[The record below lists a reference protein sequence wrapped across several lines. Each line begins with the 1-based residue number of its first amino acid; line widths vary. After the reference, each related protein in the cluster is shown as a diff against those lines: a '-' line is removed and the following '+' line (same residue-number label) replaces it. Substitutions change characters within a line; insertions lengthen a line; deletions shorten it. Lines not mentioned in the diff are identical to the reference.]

1 MKVLSVVGA
10 RPNYVKLAAVHDVF
24 SKFFDHVVVDTGQHY
39 DYEMN
44 RVFFEQLE
52 IPEPDYFLG
61 VGSGSHGYQV
71 GEVVKRVEEVLL
83 RERPDLVVVYGDT
96 NSTLGGALAAVK
108 AGFRVAHVE
117 AGLRCFDMSMPE
129 EVNRRVVDHVSHL
142 LFAPTES
149 ARRNLLAERVPGAVY
164 LTGDVHVR
172 ALRRWLP
179 VAEERSRVLERLGL
193 EPGYAVVTVHRAEN
207 VDDPSRLSGVARL
220 VAGLAESARV
230 VFPVHPR
237 TRKRLAEAGL
247 WERLA
252 RSGIALTEP
261 LGYLDFLKLLNNSSL
276 VVTDSGGVQREAYL
290 LRKPVVVL
298 RRVTEWVEL
307 VEAGLALLRD
317 PEGDLDPDA
326 ILSWRPRRFVEGL
339 LGDERAPER
348 IAEAMRKYLEGVR
361 SGSSLGSSFGR
372 LC

>member
-10 RPNYVKLAAVHDVF
+10 RPNYVKLAAVHD
-24 SKFFDHVVVDTGQHY
+24 FFTRHFEHVVVDTGQHY
-39 DYEMN
+39 DYEMS
-44 RVFFEQLE
+44 RVFFEQLR
-52 IPEPDYFLG
+52 IQEPDYFLG

-71 GEVVKRVEEVLL
+71 GEIVKRVEKVLL

-149 ARRNLLAERVPGAVY
+149 ARRNLLAERVPGRVF
-164 LTGDVHVR
+164 LTGDVHVHV
-172 ALRRWLP
+172 LKKWLP
-179 VAEERSRVLERLGL
+179 MAEEKSRVLERLGL
-193 EPGYAVVTVHRAEN
+193 KPGYTVVTVHRAEN
-207 VDDPSRLSGVARL
+207 VDNPLRLSRIARL
-220 VAGLAESARV
+220 VTRLAERTRV

-237 TRKRLAEAGL
+237 TRKRLAEAGI
-247 WERLA
+247 WEALA
-252 RSGIALTEP
+252 QSGATLAEP
-261 LGYLDFLKLLNNSSL
+261 LGYLDFLKLLKHSGF

-307 VEAGLALLRD
+307 VEAGLALLCD
-317 PEGDLDPDA
+317 PEGCLDA
-326 ILSWRPRRFVEGL
+326 ERILGWSPSGYVEGL

-348 IAEAMRKYLEGVR
+348 IAGAVKEYLEGLR
-361 SGSSLGSSFGR
+361 
-372 LC
+372 

>member
-1 MKVLSVVGA
+1 
-10 RPNYVKLAAVHDVF
+10 LAAVHDVF
-24 SKFFDHVVVDTGQHY
+24 SRFFEHVVVDTGQHY

-52 IPEPDYFLG
+52 VPEPDYFLG

-71 GEVVKRVEEVLL
+71 GEIIERVEEVLL

-117 AGLRCFDMSMPE
+117 AGLRCFDVSMPE

-172 ALRRWLP
+172 VLKRWLP

-193 EPGYAVVTVHRAEN
+193 EPGYVVVTVHRVEN
-207 VDDPSRLSGVARL
+207 VNDPGRLSRVVRL
-220 VAGLAESARV
+220 IAGLAGRARV

-237 TRKRLAEAGL
+237 TRRRLAETGL
-247 WERLA
+247 WERLE
-252 RSGIALTEP
+252 RSGAVLTEP

-307 VEAGLALLRD
+307 VEAGLALLHD
-317 PEGDLDPDA
+317 PEGDFSPDA
-326 ILSWRPRRFVEGL
+326 VLGWRPSRYVEGL
-339 LGDERAPER
+339 LGDEWAPER
-348 IAEAMRKYLEGVR
+348 IAEVLRGYLEG
-361 SGSSLGSSFGR
+361 GAGQA
-372 LC
+372 